1 MAVEGQ
7 GLEGSVQPQEPQ
19 AEEITDLDM
28 LLKREREM
36 ERLRIEG
43 ETQDPPTVCLAYFL
57 DG

>member
-1 MAVEGQ
+1 MSVEGQ
-7 GLEGSVQPQEPQ
+7 GLEGSVQPQEAP

-36 ERLRIEG
+36 ERLRKEG
-43 ETQDPPTVCLAYFL
+43 DTQEPHTVGLAYFL